1 MPLYYTEISFMF
13 LNSTVCMNEMPK
25 IFQLARRT
33 FSYFSSL
40 HKMNSKLSKKKY
52 SFCGKLWY
60 TYKGLLLLFFHLKQ
74 HLKIV
79 LFSHSFIHSFIKKT
93 VGLS

>member
-33 FSYFSSL
+33 FSYFSYL
-40 HKMNSKLSKKKY
+40 HKMNSKLSKKNI
-52 SFCGKLWY
+52 FFLW
-60 TYKGLLLLFFHLKQ
+60 
-74 HLKIV
+74 KIMV
-79 LFSHSFIHSFIKKT
+79 YL
-93 VGLS
+93 